1 MKKRVISECINVRV
15 NVGNYQHIEITKQAS
30 EEIEYSSERERLD
43 LEEELTND
51 LVNSV
56 IRSMR
61 TIPSQLGKGVD
72 EAQEV
77 EESISKAIPEWL
89 NNQPPNLVDK
99 AKEKVNRVAAE
110 QKDNKDSTAED
121 ILDVEESPI
130 VESSATLDDDLFEE
144 DEQPA
149 KSEVIEEIKS
159 EPAKVVEQK
168 EADALN
174 EVKSEEDEKV
184 LETVPSGGEVDDFD
198 FFEDDDLDI
207 FNE

>member
-168 EADALN
+168 GADALN